1 MTDFYAQKWRAV
13 YGTVRSEIPA
23 LVTDMGV
30 GVDAD
35 TYKHMLPTSYA
46 AAGRLAS
53 GDGSKYSE
61 WLVAVKA
68 DADADKAHKDAQALW
83 NTATTAVAA
92 QKLVQG
98 KAAAEL
104 VAINKIYDVEAGA
117 AGKTGALKKV
127 EDDEKKKTAKDVEA
141 AKEVTTEYSGKFDT
155 AKKNSEVA
163 AEAKLTTE
171 AYTAIKTARELA
183 NDAVKAT
190 TAALKADKDAR
201 AELKKVLDAKV
212 LKDAKVAAA
221 LTTCKNTKY
230 DNYKQTLVAA
240 VANRDKNLKLIKE
253 LLEKKDK
260 AAVAAGATG
269 ARCNKGLSQGNGRAR
284 AAKPC
289 TVETDCCGAAKGPV
303 LAATAAGYWKDAP
316 IMTIET
322 CMAKTATVYKYS
334 PPRAPMQT
342 TDPAATA
349 NAATQQDWP
358 FACIAGASKLAAAAT
373 ALATTAYMM
382 A

>member
-1 MTDFYAQKWRAV
+1 LTDFYAQKWRAV

-53 GDGSKYSE
+53 TDTSKYSL

-127 EDDEKKKTAKDVEA
+127 EDGAKVNTKKAFDDAVSATSTFK
-141 AKEVTTEYSGKFDT
+141 GNFDT
-155 AKKNSEVA
+155 AKKNSDDA
-163 AEAKLTTE
+163 AKASLTTA
-171 AYTAIKTARELA
+171 AYTAIKTARDLA
-183 NDAVKAT
+183 DTAVKAT

-201 AELKKVLDAKV
+201 AELKKKLDAKV
-212 LKDAKVAAA
+212 LKDVAVAKA

-303 LAATAAGYWKDAP
+303 LAATAAGYW
-316 IMTIET
+316 
-322 CMAKTATVYKYS
+322 
-334 PPRAPMQT
+334 
-342 TDPAATA
+342 
-349 NAATQQDWP
+349 
-358 FACIAGASKLAAAAT
+358 
-373 ALATTAYMM
+373 
-382 A
+382 

>member
-1 MTDFYAQKWRAV
+1 LTDLYATKWREV

-68 DADADKAHKDAQALW
+68 DADADKAHKDAKALW
-83 NTATTAVAA
+83 DTATQAVVDQKAVKDKATTELAA
-92 QKLVQG
+92 
-98 KAAAEL
+98 
-104 VAINKIYDVEAGA
+104 IDKIYGAVGA

-127 EDDEKKKTAKDVEA
+127 EDDKKIDTKKAFDDAVLATSS
-141 AKEVTTEYSGKFDT
+141 YSVKFDT

-212 LKDAKVAAA
+212 LKDVAVAEA

-316 IMTIET
+316 VMTIET
-322 CMAKTATVYKYS
+322 CQPATQKTYKYA
-334 PPRAPMQT
+334 PPRAPMAT
-342 TDPAATA
+342 TDPADAA
-349 NAATQQDWP
+349 NASSQQDWP
-358 FACIAGASKLAAAAT
+358 FVCIGGASKLAAAAS
-373 ALATTAYMM
+373 ALATAAYMM